1 MKTKNQTRDALE
13 SHTNKK
19 SLKKEAHHLPS
30 WGLTDRQIC
39 DLELLLN
46 GGFAPLK
53 GFMGKN
59 DYNSV
64 LDNMRLNDG
73 SLWPMPITLDVN
85 NPFIESIAEGD
96 RITLKDNE
104 GFWRKEGKRID
115 WIKPY
120 KKIKD
125 VKYSKTDVK
134 IRWYYDGTLNASA
147 NCIDRHLK
155 EKGEK
160 TAIIWEGDNPK
171 EQKHI
176 SYKELHEEVSL
187 MANVLKSQGVKKG
200 NRVTICLLYTS
211 PSPRD

>member
-1 MKTKNQTRDALE
+1 MKTKNQTRDPLE

-73 SLWPMPITLDVN
+73 LFWPIPITLSVEKSLAIN
-85 NPFIESIAEGD
+85 IAIGD
-96 RITLKDNE
+96 EVVLIDPEDNDLPMGILTVTE
-104 GFWRKEGKRID
+104 
-115 WIKPY
+115 
-120 KKIKD
+120 KIK
-125 VKYSKTDVK
+125 VRAKTKNSD
-134 IRWYYDGTLNASA
+134 
-147 NCIDRHLK
+147 H
-155 EKGEK
+155 
-160 TAIIWEGDNPK
+160 
-171 EQKHI
+171 
-176 SYKELHEEVSL
+176 
-187 MANVLKSQGVKKG
+187 
-200 NRVTICLLYTS
+200 
-211 PSPRD
+211 